1 MPDQAGRRVRPR
13 RDAYHLPMPG
23 PNPHQR
29 QRRLALGT
37 YLVTVALTSTG
48 YIATFTI
55 AALAAPQLTGSRASS
70 GLPSAVAV
78 AGTAVAA
85 AVLSTLM
92 ARRGRRA
99 GIVAGLAV
107 GSAGAVAGLLSMLIG
122 SFALLIGGSL
132 AIGFA
137 NAASQLTR
145 YAAADLSPGA
155 RASALSLIVWGSTI
169 GAVVGPN
176 LVAPAGS
183 LAPRLGWDPLAGG
196 LAVALL
202 FVLAA
207 LAVATFGPRA
217 PQETRPVHVDP
228 GSGVRAISLL
238 RTLLR
243 TIHGRTAVLA
253 LGSGQLVMVLIMTM
267 TPLHLHESGHGL
279 EIVGL
284 VIGAHTLG
292 MFGLAPV
299 SGWLVDRIGGPTV
312 AGGGFALLAVAG
324 LLAAMTPPD
333 AGTALAAPL
342 FLLGVGWSLTFVSG
356 SSLLAAAG
364 PLSERARLQGAT
376 DALVWTVAALSSLAS
391 GVVLDLIG
399 YGLMAMAGAAVAV
412 LLGLLIA
419 IDRRG
424 QPAASPASPSSR
436 SST

>member
-1 MPDQAGRRVRPR
+1 M
-13 RDAYHLPMPG
+13 PMPEQG
-23 PNPHQR
+23 AR
-29 QRRLALGT
+29 LRRRALAT
-37 YLVTVALTSTG
+37 YFVLVALTSTG
-48 YIATFTI
+48 YIATFTV

-85 AVLSTLM
+85 TLLSTLM

-99 GIVAGLAV
+99 GIVAGLTIGSV
-107 GSAGAVAGLLSMLIG
+107 GATAGLLSLFTG
-122 SFALLIGGSL
+122 SFALLLAGSL

-137 NAASQLTR
+137 NSASQLTR
-145 YAAADLSPGA
+145 YAAADLASDA

-183 LAPRLGWDPLAGG
+183 LASTLGWDPLAGG
-196 LAVALL
+196 LAAALV

-207 LAVATFGPRA
+207 LAVASLGPRTPGMLASPVADRAA
-217 PQETRPVHVDP
+217 PT
-228 GSGVRAISLL
+228 VRTISLL
-238 RTLLR
+238 RNLLA
-243 TIHGRTAVLA
+243 TVHGRTAVLA

-299 SGWLVDRIGGPTV
+299 SGRLTDRLGALTV
-312 AGGGFALLAVAG
+312 ARFGFGLLAVAG
-324 LLAAMTPPD
+324 VFAALTPAAAGSVLA
-333 AGTALAAPL
+333 LPL

-356 SSLLAAAG
+356 SSMLTG
-364 PLSERARLQGAT
+364 VGHLSERARLQGAT
-376 DALVWTVAALSSLAS
+376 DTLVWSVAAASSLAS
-391 GVVLDLIG
+391 GVVLDLVG
-399 YGLMAMAGAAVAV
+399 YQLMAIIGAVVAV
-412 LLGLLIA
+412 LLGLTIA
-419 IDRRG
+419 IDRRTE
-424 QPAASPASPSSR
+424 PAPVAPSG
-436 SST
+436 